1 MGSFRKAISQLV
13 SQHSEGKRAG
23 LVTAVLELSLK
34 YADQKDSAG
43 NSLNWRDDL
52 HRIKVM
58 VMVFPSG
65 ESVNNAKE
73 DLTRGKSDDHSFIR
87 LFNNWGILHLTQ
99 RRQGQRVLPQ
109 SFYDSV
115 LQWLRISFPPTHSS
129 SGFDEDSYAFFSPLD
144 QYTDRKTQG
153 ELQFMDGKFIQR
165 RNKDRT
171 VIEKEHSWWTNNLK
185 RMREEFKNLE
195 TNGFST
201 EASLKLKSCSVKLPG
216 RYGQGTEYRN
226 TVKSTSVP
234 KPPPQRRKR
243 NTDSTKA
250 TTQTASS
257 GTNASATFAKVMKP
271 NDFQERVAEPERPP
285 GTRSVGGS
293 NIIHLKSSTGNTWYN
308 PSSSITHTQNA
319 QYLPSSE
326 SNASSLVTFSRM
338 ATPIDSSPW
347 GIPAS
352 PASSDGCSSGSSQSS
367 SSKSTSPDSV
377 GSHAGQSSHAV
388 QEFTSL
394 EPSEHSGLVP
404 PIILSHPVGFCQEP
418 PLHEDAFGP
427 WYDDLYY
434 HISENSFHYSP
445 CTPSG
450 LIGDPPKCSA
460 DLIEYDS

>member
-43 NSLNWRDDL
+43 NPLNWQDDL
-52 HRIKVM
+52 HRIKMM

-65 ESVNNAKE
+65 ESVNNAKA

-115 LQWLRISFPPTHSS
+115 LRWLRISFPPTSSS

-144 QYTDRKTQG
+144 QYINRKTQG
-153 ELQFMDGKFIQR
+153 ELQFMDGVFIER

-171 VIEKEHSWWTNNLK
+171 VIEKEHTRWTNNLK
-185 RMREEFKNLE
+185 RMREEFKDLE
-195 TNGFST
+195 TRGFDV
-201 EASLKLKSCSVKLPG
+201 EASLELKSCSVKLPG
-216 RYGQGTEYRN
+216 RYGQGTEYSN
-226 TVKSTSVP
+226 IVKSTSVP

-243 NTDSTKA
+243 KIDTTKA
-250 TTQTASS
+250 TAKTSNTRMS
-257 GTNASATFAKVMKP
+257 ASAKYPKVAKP
-271 NDFQERVAEPERPP
+271 NDFQKRVTEPERPP
-285 GTRSVGGS
+285 GRSFDSGAHV
-293 NIIHLKSSTGNTWYN
+293 IHLKSTAGNTWYN
-308 PSSSITHTQNA
+308 PSSPITHTQHA
-319 QYLPSSE
+319 KYLPSSE
-326 SNASSLVTFSRM
+326 SNASSLVTFSHM
-338 ATPIDSSPW
+338 ATPIDSQW

-367 SSKSTSPDSV
+367 SSKLTSPDST
-377 GSHAGQSSHAV
+377 GSHDGQSSHAV

-394 EPSEHSGLVP
+394 EPSEHSVLVG
-404 PIILSHPVGFCQEP
+404 PIIFNHPVGLYQEP
-418 PLHEDAFGP
+418 PMHEDAFGF
-427 WYDDLYY
+427 WHDHSQY
-434 HISENSFHYSP
+434 HISENSFHYST

-450 LIGDPPKCSA
+450 LSR
-460 DLIEYDS
+460 